1 MMKKTAYLYVR
12 VSTDEQADTGYS
24 QRYQEETLKR
34 YCELQGITIKS
45 VFFEDHSAKTF
56 QRPEW
61 NRILLTLKKHR
72 NAAELILFTKWDRFS
87 RNAGDAY
94 GMINTLNKLGVEPQA
109 IEQPLNLEIP
119 ENKMMLAFYLA
130 APEVENDRRSLNIIG
145 GMRRARK
152 EGRWMGTAP
161 AGYKNKLIDGKKT
174 IVIDPA
180 QGSIM
185 RWVFE
190 ELAKGMHTTR
200 SIFQKASEK
209 GLCGRGGNPIDK
221 NSFWSAI
228 RNPVYIGKI
237 KIAAYKGDEE
247 LIVQGTHAPLISA
260 DLFYQVQDIL
270 DGKKKIMRTKL
281 KVDDKFPLRGFLL
294 CPTCGKLLTASS
306 SKGRSSYY
314 NYYHCFTGCSCR
326 YNSELVHEKFQEEI
340 EKWKPHPA
348 VSVLY
353 SYVIED
359 MLKLGDQS
367 RQQQIKNLQQD
378 LRTLTEYKDRI
389 RKMRINNE
397 LDVED
402 YAIEKKQTEE
412 KISASESRL
421 ASLVTGDSLQP
432 QFEKAFSLLSEIDT
446 AWQKNSTE
454 WRRDFVGS
462 MFPEKLQFT
471 GTTFRTAR
479 VNTVAQFI
487 FSLSAAFPE
496 IKMGQVKNFSTCPS
510 MLSYQDIFRTAN
522 FLHDL
527 KSLSILAA

>member
-34 YCELQGITIKS
+34 YCELQGITIKA

-56 QRPEW
+56 HRPEW
-61 NRILLTLKKHR
+61 NKILLALKKHR
-72 NAAELILFTKWDRFS
+72 NATELILFTKWDRFS

-161 AGYKNKLIDGKKT
+161 AGYKNKVIDGKKT
-174 IVIDPA
+174 IVVDPE
-180 QGSIM
+180 QGEIM
-185 RWVFE
+185 KWVFR
-190 ELAKGMHTTR
+190 ELAKGIHTTS

-209 GLCGRGGNPIDK
+209 GLSGRGGNPIDK

-237 KIAAYKGDEE
+237 KIPAYKGEE
-247 LIVQGTHAPLISA
+247 EMLVHGMNMPLISA
-260 DLFYQVQDIL
+260 DLFYQAQDVL

-281 KVDDKFPLRGFLL
+281 KVDDKFPLRGFLT
-294 CPTCGKLLTASS
+294 CPSCGRLLTASS

-326 YNSELVHEKFQEEI
+326 YNSELIHNKFQEEI
-340 EKWKPHPA
+340 QKWKPHPA

-353 SYVIED
+353 SFVIDD
-359 MLKLGDQS
+359 MLKFGDQS
-367 RQQQIKNLQQD
+367 RQQQIKSLQQE
-378 LRTLTEYKDRI
+378 LHTLAAYKDRI
-389 RKMRINNE
+389 RKMRINQE
-397 LDVED
+397 LDIED

-412 KISASESRL
+412 KISIAESRL
-421 ASLVTGDSLQP
+421 ATLATGASLKP
-432 QFEKAFSLLSEIDT
+432 QFDKAFSLLSEIDV
-446 AWQKNSTE
+446 AWEKNSTE
-454 WRRDFVGS
+454 WRREFVGS

-471 GTTFRTAR
+471 GTGFRTAR
-479 VNTVAQFI
+479 VNTIAQLI
-487 FSLSAAFPE
+487 FSLGAAFPE
-496 IKMGQVKNFSTCPS
+496 IKMGQVKEISTYPI
-510 MLSYQDIFRTAN
+510 MLTYQDVFRTAN

-527 KSLSILAA
+527 KSLANLAA